1 MTFDPGL
8 QAQRTTLAWTRT
20 GVASG
25 VLAAL
30 LLRGALRSGGGL
42 AAASAAAAVV
52 GTLAILG
59 TGSRAFRP
67 IRRLPGPQR
76 PCDHRGVRVVTGIVI
91 LLGLLTAGSLFPF

>member
-30 LLRGALRSGGGL
+30 LLRDALRSGGGL
-42 AAASAAAAVV
+42 AAVSAGAAIL
-52 GTLAILG
+52 GTLAILV

-67 IRRLPGPQR
+67 LRRLPGGQR
-76 PCDHRGVRVVTGIVI
+76 PCDHGGVRVVTGIVI
-91 LLGLLTAGSLFPF
+91 VLGLITAGSVFPS